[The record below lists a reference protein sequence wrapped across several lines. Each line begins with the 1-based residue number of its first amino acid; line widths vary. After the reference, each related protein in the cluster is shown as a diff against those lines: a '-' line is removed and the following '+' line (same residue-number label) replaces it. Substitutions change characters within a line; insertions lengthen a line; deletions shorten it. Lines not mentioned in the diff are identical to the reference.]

1 MGAQD
6 KTYRREFL
14 ATTLRAGA
22 GFALGWTALIRPSRI
37 QGASMIQPYPVLFKD
52 DGVIPNSRYAL
63 LLYRHAL
70 DLEGEDPASRVQKQF
85 ASYNW
90 SNSWINGIYAFHHYH
105 STSHEVLGIY
115 SGSATVRLGGEQGHD
130 FTVQAGDAIAIPA
143 GVGHKNLGSSNDF
156 GVVGA
161 YPDGRQW
168 DLLTG
173 RPGERPK
180 ADQNIAALPMPDT
193 DPIYGTDGP
202 LRKLWSQQ
210 G

>member
-1 MGAQD
+1 
-6 KTYRREFL
+6 
-14 ATTLRAGA
+14 
-22 GFALGWTALIRPSRI
+22 
-37 QGASMIQPYPVLFKD
+37 MIQPCPVLFKD

-90 SNSWINGIYAFHHYH
+90 TNSWINGIYPFHHYH

-130 FTVQAGDAIAIPA
+130 FTVQAGDAIVIPA

-193 DPIYGTDGP
+193 DPIYGPDGP
-202 LRKLWSQQ
+202 LRKFWSQQ

>member
-1 MGAQD
+1 
-6 KTYRREFL
+6 
-14 ATTLRAGA
+14 
-22 GFALGWTALIRPSRI
+22 
-37 QGASMIQPYPVLFKD
+37 MIQPYPVVFKD

-63 LLYRHAL
+63 LLYRRAL
-70 DLEGEDPASRVQKQF
+70 DFKGKDSASRLQEHF

-90 SNSWINGIYAFHHYH
+90 TNSWINGIYAFHHYH

-115 SGSATVRLGGEQGHD
+115 SGSATVRLGGEQGHS
-130 FTVQAGDAIAIPA
+130 FIVQAGDAIVIPA

-173 RPGERPK
+173 RPDERPK
-180 ADQNIAALPMPDT
+180 ADQNIAGLPIPDT
-193 DPIYGTDGP
+193 DPIYGPDGP
-202 LRKLWSQQ
+202 LRNLWSQQ
-210 G
+210 S